1 MARSK
6 VKANLEIVAPTEEQ
20 IRIAAYL
27 NWEAATGGNPV
38 DEETSRKFWFEAEQ
52 KVSKNSANN

>member
-1 MARSK
+1 MARTKKNVNS
-6 VKANLEIVAPTEEQ
+6 ETAPKEEQ

-27 NWEAATGGNPV
+27 DWQAATGGNPV

-52 KVSKNSANN
+52 KISANNN